1 LKLQLSHSRL
11 CDLLQGQFI
20 NQTEGSIDVVV
31 FDTRKITSNHAGVFF
46 ALSGKHKSGHD
57 YCEKAYKKG
66 VRCFVVERAIS
77 LPEDCCVILVENT
90 LQALQRLAQKHRE
103 QYSIPVLAITGS
115 FGKTTIKEWLYFL
128 IKDDFRVVRTP
139 MSYNSQ
145 LGVALTLLEL
155 NDTHELAIVEADI
168 SHPGEMLRLEEMIAP
183 TMGIFTGIGKHYA
196 SNFESEEHHLNE
208 HLLLFKNANFT
219 FIDELYHSAFRRRKI
234 EAIETSVTEW
244 KAYGIDRMNFP
255 QSRALCLKAA
265 EFLGIAPDL
274 LKERIGLL
282 PALSGRREVFEGI
295 NGNLVINDAYN
306 IDIDALEQAM
316 EYLMASKERT
326 KKVVVLDLSYIEESK
341 KNEALQL
348 TQRFEPDQ
356 VFLIE
361 NDTLPIELTELSN
374 AAILF
379 KGSFR
384 SNLKTLV
391 KRFKQRKHETWVEF
405 DLKAIVANLRYFQAL
420 FPAGTRTLVMVKA
433 SSYGTGDVKI
443 PHFLQENGVDYFGV
457 AYADEGATLRKN
469 GIELPIMV
477 MNTEENSF
485 EDVVQFQLEPT
496 IYAVDQLKRFV
507 AFLDG
512 TGYTGYPI
520 HLKVET
526 GMQRLGVSLDEL
538 DEIIHY
544 LNESDAVRLKS
555 VFSHL
560 ADADNE
566 DESFSKE
573 QIERFKAFKSA
584 IEKRLDYADDV
595 LFHLLNSEGLLR
607 FAEEAAFDMVRL
619 GIGIFGYA
627 GNNSNLLP
635 SIRWS
640 TTVSQIKTLKEGE
653 SAGYNRRFIA
663 EKPTTIATIRVGY
676 ADGFRRDLSNG
687 KGQVF
692 INGQPCKVVGNV
704 CMDMTMV
711 DVTGISCKEGDEVEI
726 IGSHQ
731 TMRKFAQLLNTIP
744 YEVMT
749 AINRRVERVYI
760 NS

>member
-11 CDLLQGQFI
+11 CNLIDGEFL
-20 NQTEGSIDVVV
+20 NQTEGVIDVIVY
-31 FDTRKITSNHAGVFF
+31 DTRKITSDHPAVFF

-57 YCEKAYKKG
+57 YCERAYKKG
-66 VRCFVVERAIS
+66 VRCFVVQQAID
-77 LPEDCCVILVENT
+77 LPQDACVILVENA
-90 LQALQRLAQKHRE
+90 LRALQQLAQKHRE
-103 QYSIPVLAITGS
+103 QFAIPVIAITGS
-115 FGKTTIKEWLYFL
+115 LGKTTIKEWLYFL
-128 IKDDFRVVRTP
+128 IKDDFRVARTP

-155 NDTHELAIVEADI
+155 NENHDLAIVEADI
-168 SHPGEMLRLEEMIAP
+168 SHPGEMFRLEEMIAP
-183 TMGIFTGIGKHYA
+183 TMGVFTGIGKHYA
-196 SNFESEEHHLNE
+196 SNFDSEEHHLNE
-208 HLLLFKNANFT
+208 HLKLFKNANFT
-219 FIDELYHSAFRRRKI
+219 FIDQAYHSAFRRRKI
-234 EAIETSVTEW
+234 EAIETSVAEW
-244 KAYGIDRMNFP
+244 KSYGIERMNFP
-255 QSRALCLKAA
+255 ESRALCLKAA
-265 EFLGIAPDL
+265 EFLGISPAV
-274 LKERIGLL
+274 LKERISML
-282 PALSGRREVFEGI
+282 PSLSGRREVFEGI
-295 NGNLVINDAYN
+295 NGNLIINDAYN

-326 KKVVVLDLSYIEESK
+326 KKVVVLDLSYTDEAK
-341 KNEALQL
+341 KSEVLKLAD
-348 TQRFEPDQ
+348 RFGPDK
-356 VFLIE
+356 VFIIE
-361 NDTLPIELTELSN
+361 NDNLPFELLELSN

-405 DLKAIVANLRYFQAL
+405 DLKAIVSNLRYFQSL
-420 FPAGTRTLVMVKA
+420 CPAGTRTLVMVKA

-457 AYADEGATLRKN
+457 AYTDEGSTLRKN

-485 EDVVQFQLEPT
+485 EDVVQYQLEPT
-496 IYAVDQLKRFV
+496 IYAFDQLKRFV
-507 AFLDG
+507 SFLDS

-526 GMQRLGVSLDEL
+526 GMQRLGVASSEL
-538 DEIIHY
+538 EAIIAF
-544 LNESDAVRLKS
+544 LNSHEAVRLKS

-566 DESFSKE
+566 DDVFSRE
-573 QIERFKAFKSA
+573 QIQRFKHNKSY
-584 IEKRLDYADDV
+584 IEETLQYSDEV

-607 FAEEAAFDMVRL
+607 YAQDASFDMVRL

-627 GNNSNLLP
+627 GNDSNLLP

-640 TTVSQIKTLKEGE
+640 TTVSQIKELKKGE
-653 SAGYNRRFIA
+653 SVGYNRRFIA
-663 EKPTTIATIRVGY
+663 DKPTTIATIRLGY

-692 INGQPCKVVGNV
+692 INGQLCKVVGNV

-711 DVTGISCKEGDEVEI
+711 DVTEVQCDVNDVVEI
-726 IGSHQ
+726 IGQHQ
-731 TMRKFAQLLNTIP
+731 TMKDFATLLQTIP

-749 AINRRVERVYI
+749 GINRRVERVYI
-760 NS
+760 NG